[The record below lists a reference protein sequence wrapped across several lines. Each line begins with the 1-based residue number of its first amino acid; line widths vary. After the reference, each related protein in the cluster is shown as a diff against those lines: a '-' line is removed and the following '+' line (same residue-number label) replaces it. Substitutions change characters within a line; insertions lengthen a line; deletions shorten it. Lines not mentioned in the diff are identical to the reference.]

1 MTRPRKD
8 LISIPD
14 TPYYH
19 IVSRCVRRTFLCGVD
34 QHTQQNYEHRRQWI
48 EDRIRLLSSL
58 FAIDICAYAVMS
70 NHYHIVVK
78 LDPQQSVEWSHQE
91 VITRWT
97 SLHKGPL
104 LVQRQQQGA
113 ALSPAEQQ
121 TVSDIIEVWRHRLA
135 DLSWFMKCLN
145 EPIAREAN
153 KEDNCTGHFWESRYK
168 SQALLTEEALLS
180 CMAYVDLNPVRAC
193 MADTPED
200 SDYTSIK
207 ERIKPQFNTSHKI
220 DENSLP
226 SFALHHFESP
236 LKPLLH
242 FDGAI
247 TQATQTGIPFSWE
260 DYVVLV
266 DWTGRVVRE
275 DKRGAINNQLPPIL
289 ERLNIETKAWI
300 KNTTQFEQQHK
311 QQFRRRKAAS
321 L

>member
-1 MTRPRKD
+1 MTRPRKE
-8 LISIPD
+8 LISISD

-19 IVSRCVRRTFLCGVD
+19 IVSRCVRRAFLCGFD
-34 QHTQQNYEHRRQWI
+34 NTSQRDYEHRRQWI
-48 EDRIRLLSSL
+48 ENRIRLLSSL
-58 FAIDICAYAVMS
+58 FGIDICAYAVLS

-91 VITRWT
+91 IITRWT
-97 SLHKGPL
+97 SLYKGPL
-104 LVQRQQQGA
+104 LIQRQQQGA
-113 ALSPAEQQ
+113 SLSPAEQQ
-121 TVSDIIEVWRHRLA
+121 TVSDIIEVWRHRLT

-168 SQALLTEEALLS
+168 SQALLSEEALLS

-193 MADTPED
+193 MADTPET
-200 SDYTSIK
+200 SEYTSIK
-207 ERIKPQFNTSHKI
+207 ERIKPKFTLGHEI
-220 DENSLP
+220 AEATLP
-226 SFALHHFESP
+226 SLKLHHFETP
-236 LKPLLH
+236 IKPLLH

-300 KNTTQFEQQHK
+300 KNATQFEQQHK